1 MQVELKTEQTNE
13 MVDRIAKYL
22 VQKKMAAP
30 AIITIESLRPLSR
43 IGSQVLYF
51 LAPFAEIIFNAEE
64 YQKFA
69 LLLEDQKNIKNL
81 VNRIDELDVEMYKEE
96 RKYKKL
102 LRKRRINKIKKIFK
116 K

>member
-1 MQVELKTEQTNE
+1 MQVELKSEQANE
-13 MVDRIAKYL
+13 MIDRIAKYL
-22 VQKKMAAP
+22 VQRKMAAP

-51 LAPFAEIIFNAEE
+51 LAPFDEIIFNAEE

-69 LLLEDQKNIKNL
+69 LLLEDQQNIKNL

-96 RKYKKL
+96 RKHKRL
-102 LRKRRINKIKKIFK
+102 LKKRRINKIKKIFK